1 MRLALDRQDR
11 VRPTEK
17 SKKIEQALKYRRKER
32 KREEGDNE
40 TQNRLMHNK
49 AGNQK
54 CERQKDKYQ
63 ETDGRANKE
72 GE

>member
-17 SKKIEQALKYRRKER
+17 SKKIERELKYRMKER

-40 TQNRLMHNK
+40 T
-49 AGNQK
+49 
-54 CERQKDKYQ
+54 
-63 ETDGRANKE
+63 
-72 GE
+72 